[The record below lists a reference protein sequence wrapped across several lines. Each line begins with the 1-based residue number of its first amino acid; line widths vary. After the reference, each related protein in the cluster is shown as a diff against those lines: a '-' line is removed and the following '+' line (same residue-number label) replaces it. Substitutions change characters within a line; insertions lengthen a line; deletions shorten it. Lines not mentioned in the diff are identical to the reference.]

1 MHEDSLERDTRALL
15 VQLLHEVFGSQVELV
30 DTTVANRH
38 EDYVALLATLRH
50 PSLEVVVKLA
60 GPHAPYPY
68 PFDRTAL
75 FHRLVAAHTTIP
87 IPEVLAVDV
96 SYRTW
101 PWRYLITTYLPGHE
115 WAEIQ
120 SQLNQYEL
128 RQAYQQVGQAVAQLH
143 TISFPHFGEV
153 DCDGTIPLQETYLSA
168 LTKRACQRIANPRL
182 ADLF

>member
-1 MHEDSLERDTRALL
+1 MDENHLETGTRDQLK
-15 VQLLHEVFGSQVELV
+15 QLLRNCFGSQVELADIV
-30 DTTVANRH
+30 IANRRQ
-38 EDYVALLATLRH
+38 DYIVLFAILRH
-50 PSLEVVVKLA
+50 PSLKVVVKLA
-60 GPHAPYPY
+60 GPQAPYPC